1 MTSILQD
8 TLQKIVAKGRL
19 KGEVSSFDL
28 LFRCDLLNR
37 YTHDRG
43 VRRSNHLVALRPT
56 RVNSAN
62 WGIFISSVTSIR

>member
-43 VRRSNHLVALRPT
+43 VLGATTSLLFVRP
-56 RVNSAN
+56 A
-62 WGIFISSVTSIR
+62 